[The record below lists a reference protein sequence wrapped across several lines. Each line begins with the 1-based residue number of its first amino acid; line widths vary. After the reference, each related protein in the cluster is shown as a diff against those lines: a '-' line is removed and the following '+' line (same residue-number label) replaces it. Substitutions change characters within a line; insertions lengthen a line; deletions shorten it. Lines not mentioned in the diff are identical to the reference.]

1 MLNRLFARFNRRVKA
16 LRQKFFLEIAK
27 KLVAFFSALH
37 SRRNRALHHMNF
49 FFPRR
54 NRQYFLAVP
63 LLASGFLLLS
73 SNAVSAQVV
82 FSQDFSAGGTPTTYT
97 GSGANLFDG
106 ITTANSTNLSW
117 SITSGTLQGVRSNT
131 TSAGEVSRTTN
142 LATTSGG
149 IYQFTINVI
158 SSSVAATSELIFY
171 SGTGFTTANGTEP
184 SGSFHSRFGVNL
196 NTTGGYMFRNI
207 DTLTNSATTF
217 TGSNN
222 VFFVVNNTGSTFT
235 YTAPNATSETAANDT
250 WDLWVGST
258 EVFNDQAAATATV
271 APTDFKLLWQALGT
285 ATIQFDNFT
294 VIAIPEPSTWL
305 AGALA
310 VGAVAFLQRRK
321 RSAAS

>member
-1 MLNRLFARFNRRVKA
+1 
-16 LRQKFFLEIAK
+16 
-27 KLVAFFSALH
+27 
-37 SRRNRALHHMNF
+37 MNF
-49 FFPRR
+49 HFQFH
-54 NRQYFLAVP
+54 NRQYFLAIT
-63 LLASGFLLLS
+63 LLASGFLLPS

-82 FSQDFSAGGTPTTYT
+82 FSQDFSAGGTPATYT

-106 ITTANSTNLSW
+106 ITTANSANLSW
-117 SITSGTLQGVRSNT
+117 SITSGALQGVRSSA

-196 NTTGGYMFRNI
+196 NAAGGYMFRNI
-207 DTLTNSATTF
+207 DILTNSATTF

-235 YTAPNATSETAANDT
+235 YTAPNATPETAANDT

-258 EVFNDQAAATATV
+258 KVFNDQAAATATV
-271 APTDFKLLWQALGT
+271 ALTDFKLLWQALGT

-305 AGALA
+305 AGALTL
-310 VGAVAFLQRRK
+310 GAIVCSQRK
-321 RSAAS
+321 RIAAMLTARMEARR